1 MKKHLLRSMA
11 AGTAMLLGAVSLS
24 AAMPEHLYMVGTAS
38 PSLWN
43 LEPAQEMVN
52 EGEGVFSY
60 TGNLYNGELQFMNVK
75 NWDTAVRYVPEVG
88 GWHITDAG
96 TATIVQHVNAENK
109 WWVPDY
115 GTWKVKVFFGDDGNS
130 VMISAERLGDMAPQA
145 IALGAA
151 TGHWDCAWPAPT
163 DYLKRLE
170 GDANIFVWE
179 GSLTPIDNCTHIK
192 FISYPKA
199 WDQGCIFY
207 VPTETDFNG
216 NVKLVRA
223 GDKLKFQT
231 TWNGNGPLDDFWG
244 FRAEDCTPDK
254 MYRVTLNLD
263 EQTVEFS
270 TIEVPVPE
278 HLYMVG
284 LGSPTLWDVTNAH
297 EMTAEGNGTFSY
309 HGTLYKGQF
318 RFVDTRDWATC
329 TRYVPQYDGQWLT
342 NAVSENIYVFRS
354 IENKLN
360 PNYSNNNWWIGE
372 NGTYDVK
379 VTLAADGGISVQAER
394 VGDMPA
400 MAIPLGAATGQW
412 NTDAVPPTYNI
423 YPKEGTEDVF
433 VWEGVVKPGAEGKH
447 LKFISHPSNYWETNH
462 YVPESTDNGTAK
474 FVKIGDKLKVQKIWG
489 NPEGAPID
497 TFWGFADEDCTPEK
511 KVRATLNLGDNTIEF
526 AEADNQQTGVSD
538 IAASELKVSIIGGA
552 IVVEGA
558 DSPIA
563 VYDIAGRRLAYSEA
577 ASLTVPGLPKGVY
590 VVKTAAAAVKVAK

>member
-1 MKKHLLRSMA
+1 MKKHLLRSVA
-11 AGTAMLLGAVSLS
+11 AGAAMMLCAASLS

-60 TGNLYNGELQFMNVK
+60 TGNLYCGELQFMNEK
-75 NWDTAVRYVPEVG
+75 NWENAVRYVPEVG
-88 GWHITDAG
+88 GWHIIDAA
-96 TATIVQHVNAENK
+96 TATIIQEVNSDRK

-115 GTWKVKVFFGDDGNS
+115 GTWNIKVYFGDEGNS
-130 VMISAERLGDMAPQA
+130 VMITAERAGDMAPQA

-151 TGHWDCAWPAPT
+151 TGHWDCQWPTPT

-179 GSLTPIDNCTHIK
+179 GSLTPADNCAHIK

-207 VPTETDFNG
+207 VPEDVDFNG

-231 TWNGNGPLDDFWG
+231 TWNGNGPLDNFWG
-244 FRAEDCTPDK
+244 FRAEDCTADK

-284 LGSPTLWDVTNAH
+284 LASPTLWDINNAY
-297 EMTAEGNGTFSY
+297 EMTAEGNGTFTY

-318 RFVDTRDWATC
+318 RFVDTRNWSDC
-329 TRYVPQYDGQWLT
+329 VRYIPQHDGSWLT
-342 NAVSENIYVFRS
+342 NAVAENAYVFRS

-360 PNYSNNNWWIGE
+360 PAYSNNNWWIPE
-372 NGTYDVK
+372 NGTYDLK
-379 VTLAADGGISVQAER
+379 VTLAADGAISVSAER
-394 VGDMPA
+394 TGEMDPMV
-400 MAIPLGAATGQW
+400 IPLGAATGQW
-412 NTDAVPPTYNI
+412 DTASVPPVHNI
-423 YPKEGTEDVF
+423 YPEEGTADVF
-433 VWEGVVKPGAEGKH
+433 VWEGSVPAGERNQF
-447 LKFISHPSNYWETNH
+447 KFIAYPTNWWEAEFYLPTEVDEGQSYKTVKSGDVLPVKRGNSANGDNLDH
-462 YVPESTDNGTAK
+462 Y
-474 FVKIGDKLKVQKIWG
+474 
-489 NPEGAPID
+489 
-497 TFWGFADEDCTPEK
+497 WGFSAEDSTPDK
-511 KVRATLNLGDNTIEF
+511 TYRVTLNTGDNTIKFE
-526 AEADNQQTGVSD
+526 ELTETGVSEV
-538 IAASELKVSIIGGA
+538 AASELKASFVGDNL
-552 IVVEGA
+552 VVEGA
-558 DSPIA
+558 VSAVA
-563 VYDIAGRRLAYSEA
+563 VYDIAGRRIAYSA
-577 ASLTVPGLPKGVY
+577 AGTLTVPALPKGVY
-590 VVKTAAAAVKVAK
+590 VVKTADAAIKLAK